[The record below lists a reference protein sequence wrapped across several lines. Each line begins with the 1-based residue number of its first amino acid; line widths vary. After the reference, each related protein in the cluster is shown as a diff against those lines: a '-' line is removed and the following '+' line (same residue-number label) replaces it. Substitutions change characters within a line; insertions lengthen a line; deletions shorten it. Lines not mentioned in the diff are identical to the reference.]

1 MSGATVVALGTM
13 GSVPGPATLPESVPT
28 GVRRWQSVWN
38 SGARVQLLRALL
50 LEERT
55 FSELLAATEGL
66 SRAGAWNALTHLL
79 ECGYVTEDASPPV
92 AQRRPR
98 STVFRADKVVVNG
111 DLVAVVAWLGG
122 GAL

>member
-1 MSGATVVALGTM
+1 MARLTEENVRLAQEIISRYPRPRSATIPMLH
-13 GSVPGPATLPESVPT
+13 
-28 GVRRWQSVWN
+28 
-38 SGARVQLLRALL
+38 
-50 LEERT
+50 
-55 FSELLAATEGL
+55 LAQEQD
-66 SRAGAWNALTHLL
+66 
-79 ECGYVTEDASPPV
+79 GYVTEDASPPV